1 MIISISNRT
10 RTRASQNAPTDAT
23 KTLSSGIHEARRGE
37 LELRDEQDVT
47 GNATTVSEEKTT
59 RTFII
64 TQFTEITVNGQRATI
79 VDLKPGMTAS
89 VTIGMDPTRVSR
101 VVATGV
107 PVGGNQKK
115 N

>member
-47 GNATTVSEEKTT
+47 ANAIAV
-59 RTFII
+59 
-64 TQFTEITVNGQRATI
+64 TE
-79 VDLKPGMTAS
+79 
-89 VTIGMDPTRVSR
+89 
-101 VVATGV
+101 
-107 PVGGNQKK
+107 
-115 N
+115 